1 LKLDSIGRLAGGIA
15 HDFNNLLT
23 VINGFS
29 ELLLRALPASDPN
42 RGFAVQI
49 NDAGTHAA
57 SLTKQL
63 LTFSRRQLTQ
73 PRPTDLGAVV
83 RESQLILERV
93 IGEDIRL
100 VTRLDPQSPRAM
112 ADPDQ
117 IRQVIM
123 NLAVN
128 ARDAMPDG
136 GQLEISTLTAAVASG
151 APYQLRDR
159 PPGEYVLLTVADSG
173 VGMDDETMQHLFEPF
188 FTTKGQGKG
197 TGLGMATVYGIVKQS
212 RGWIDVASRP
222 GSGTTVKI
230 YLPRTDA
237 PVVREKPAAVD
248 VASAR
253 GETVLIVEDQ
263 DTVRQLAANVLKQQG
278 YSTVEAASGS
288 EALLLLQ
295 GQDAPAIDLLLTD
308 VILPGINGR
317 ELADRVRNKMP
328 AIKVLFM
335 SGYAGDALGR
345 RGVLEDGLAFL
356 PKPFTPAALLQK
368 VRNVLASDG

>member
-1 LKLDSIGRLAGGIA
+1 
-15 HDFNNLLT
+15 
-23 VINGFS
+23 
-29 ELLLRALPASDPN
+29 
-42 RGFAVQI
+42 
-49 NDAGTHAA
+49 
-57 SLTKQL
+57 
-63 LTFSRRQLTQ
+63 
-73 PRPTDLGAVV
+73 
-83 RESQLILERV
+83 
-93 IGEDIRL
+93 
-100 VTRLDPQSPRAM
+100 
-112 ADPDQ
+112 
-117 IRQVIM
+117 
-123 NLAVN
+123 
-128 ARDAMPDG
+128 
-136 GQLEISTLTAAVASG
+136 
-151 APYQLRDR
+151 
-159 PPGEYVLLTVADSG
+159 
-173 VGMDDETMQHLFEPF
+173 
-188 FTTKGQGKG
+188 
-197 TGLGMATVYGIVKQS
+197 MATVYGIVKQS
-212 RGWIDVASRP
+212 LGWIDVASRP

-237 PVVREKPAAVD
+237 PVIREKSAVVG

-263 DTVRQLAANVLKQQG
+263 DTVRQLAARVLKQQG

-317 ELADRVRNKMP
+317 ELADRVRSEMP